1 MKRVRVLGR
10 RVSDFLVAL
19 VVLWFSS
26 VTPSAG
32 YTIDTAA
39 SPSVITGLWWN
50 PNESGWGV
58 TLTQQYDV
66 IFVAMY
72 TYDNAGNPIWY
83 VITNCPV
90 VANGCTGD
98 MYKVNGGSAP
108 TSIWSPS
115 LVPTKVGTGTLAFT
129 DNNTGTMNFSVN
141 GIPGSKAITRQVFRL
156 PPPAPLGLPPVIYS
170 DVFQASLATAG
181 GYRDRGVYPTK
192 ASSKIGCGFA
202 DPIPDRSILNQFVA
216 SGGGSVIVS
225 TATEWC
231 GQIGSELNCLKKFDN
246 VVVTDQRM
254 GTSIEIEIFLQ
265 GLLPNRMTTVS
276 YSSTLRES
284 EVSSRTLDS
293 SVVGSGCSN
302 SGQPS
307 QAKEA
312 INGDWTG
319 YSVKYSPATK
329 VASLTA
335 NSMACRNQTCT
346 ILGAGSTT
354 FTLSSTVLWR
364 TATGATQLAGG
375 AVSSDLSLASMFVCN
390 IATLDPERTFDDC
403 TFFSFKRL

>member
-1 MKRVRVLGR
+1 MKRNQ
-10 RVSDFLVAL
+10 
-19 VVLWFSS
+19 SS
-26 VTPSAG
+26 VTGASLFLAALAFLLSSTANRSEA
-32 YTIDTAA
+32 YSIDTAA
-39 SPSVITGLWWN
+39 SPSIITGLWWN

-72 TYDNAGNPIWY
+72 TYDAVGNPIWY
-83 VITNCPV
+83 VVTNCPV
-90 VANGCTGD
+90 IASGCTGD
-98 MYKVNGGSAP
+98 MFKVNGGSAP
-108 TSIWSPS
+108 TSVWKPNLA
-115 LVPTKVGTGTLAFT
+115 LVKVGTATLAFS
-129 DNNTGTMNFSVN
+129 DANTGTMNFSIN

-156 PPPAPLGLPPVIYS
+156 PPPAPLNLPPVIYT
-170 DVFQASLATAG
+170 DVFQAFSATAG

-192 ASSKIGCGFA
+192 ASSKIGCGTV
-202 DPIPDRSILNQFVA
+202 DSIPDRSTLNQFVA
-216 SGGGSVIVS
+216 NSGGNVIVS
-225 TATEWC
+225 TSTEWC

-246 VVVTDQRM
+246 VVVTDQRI
-254 GTSIEIEIFLQ
+254 GTAIEIEIFLQ

-276 YSSTLRES
+276 YSSNLRES

-293 SVVGSGCSN
+293 SVFSSACSN
-302 SGQPS
+302 SGQPT

-312 INGDWTG
+312 INGDWAG
-319 YSVKYSPATK
+319 YSVKYSPTSK

-335 NSMACRNQTCT
+335 NAMACRAQSCT

-364 TATGATQLAGG
+364 TAPGATQLAGG
-375 AVSSDLSLASMFVCN
+375 AVSSDLALASMFVCN
-390 IATLDPERTFDDC
+390 IATLDPARTFDDC